1 MSLRDIEIDDAT
13 FRSADEGRQI
23 EWEANIAELLEPG
36 HAVLAAGADV
46 LCIQHTEQEFQL
58 TLKDAQGDT
67 LASVG
72 VAHHTLRDGIRE
84 YVDIVR
90 QIAGL
95 DQEGGGVERLE
106 ALDMAKKATHD
117 KLARVL
123 KRELRPMGVDH
134 DTARRLFTLLLSIRV
149 DTTRLHGVHG
159 HRRIG

>member
-1 MSLRDIEIDDAT
+1 MSLRDIEIDPVT
-13 FRSADEGRQI
+13 FRNADETRQI
-23 EWEANIAELLEPG
+23 EWEANIGELLEPG
-36 HAVLAAGADV
+36 HAVLTQEADV
-46 LCIQHTEQEFQL
+46 LCIQHTEQQFEL
-58 TLKDAQGDT
+58 TLKDAQGDAI
-67 LASVG
+67 ASVSLP
-72 VAHHTLRDGIRE
+72 HHALRDGIRE

-90 QIAGL
+90 QIGGL

-149 DTTRLHGVHG
+149 DTTKLHGVHG

>member
-1 MSLRDIEIDDAT
+1 MSLRDIEIDPAT
-13 FRSADEGRQI
+13 FRSAEEARQI
-23 EWEANIAELLEPG
+23 EWEANIGELLEPG
-36 HAVLAAGADV
+36 HAVLVPEADV
-46 LCIQHTEQEFQL
+46 LCVQYTEQHFQL

-67 LASVG
+67 LASVSLP
-72 VAHHTLRDGIRE
+72 HHTLRDGIRE

-90 QIAGL
+90 QIGGL

-149 DTTRLHGVHG
+149 DTTRIHGAHG
-159 HRRIG
+159 HRRVG

>member
-13 FRSADEGRQI
+13 FRSAEESRQI

-36 HAVLAAGADV
+36 HAVLAPGADV
-46 LCIQHTEQEFQL
+46 LGIQHTEQEFRL
-58 TLKDAQGDT
+58 TLKDAHGEV

-72 VAHHTLRDGIRE
+72 VAHHALRDGIRE